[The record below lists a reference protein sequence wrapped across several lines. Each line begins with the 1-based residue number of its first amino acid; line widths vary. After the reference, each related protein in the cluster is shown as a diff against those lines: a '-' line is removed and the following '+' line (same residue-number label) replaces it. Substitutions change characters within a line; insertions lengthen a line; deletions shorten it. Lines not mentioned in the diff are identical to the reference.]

1 MLNTRRPTR
10 LMTYIQ
16 PYCGCHISFRLL
28 SKVLG
33 STALCFPEK
42 TSIKTADWSLQQW
55 RSVSAKSLRLTV
67 HAETLLNKEPTLILP
82 VTHLRS
88 FRSQCCMLHW
98 HALEKQTACNATQNH
113 AKFSLPLHAG
123 VSLVI
128 VRSFCRNPNLPCH
141 VILILPYLDDNWFR
155 HHRTTLS
162 CFTDYHSA

>member
-1 MLNTRRPTR
+1 MPYKLPFVEQSLWQHSFMFSRENVYQNCR
-10 LMTYIQ
+10 LVPAAMAVCI
-16 PYCGCHISFRLL
+16 GEVAEI
-28 SKVLG
+28 G
-33 STALCFPEK
+33 
-42 TSIKTADWSLQQW
+42 
-55 RSVSAKSLRLTV
+55 
-67 HAETLLNKEPTLILP
+67 ETLLNKEPTLILP